1 MFDYFCR
8 SIYPPFFFFLHI
20 QRIILINF
28 RDVAP
33 YDIALLKLEKPLKL
47 GGAVQP
53 INLPSIPSTP
63 SGRAT
68 LTGWGSTSRT
78 STPLMPS
85 KLQTAYLPLLDLA
98 ACKQAIEK
106 LTGPSP
112 LHETNVCT
120 GPLTGDY
127 SACSVSIT
135 SLRYLLDLWTNY
147 YKLLITNWFR
157 RAIPAAHWRTTR
169 LEKLY
174 SSESFPGE
182 SSRVEPSAHRPYTP
196 RLPPSSPGLETSW
209 QGTEYL
215 NYW

>member
-1 MFDYFCR
+1 MFDYFPDLF
-8 SIYPPFFFFLHI
+8 IPFFFLHI

-53 INLPSIPSTP
+53 INLPSVPSSTP

-135 SLRYLLDLWTNY
+135 SLRYLLDL
-147 YKLLITNWFR
+147 
-157 RAIPAAHWRTTR
+157 
-169 LEKLY
+169 
-174 SSESFPGE
+174 
-182 SSRVEPSAHRPYTP
+182 
-196 RLPPSSPGLETSW
+196 
-209 QGTEYL
+209 
-215 NYW
+215 